1 MSKPKLLDQV
11 RMEIRRLN
19 YSWRTAKSYTGW
31 IRSYVHFYNLTHPS
45 ELGPD
50 HIVAFLNH
58 LVEDRNVAAS
68 TQNQA
73 LCALVFLYKH
83 ILKIELP
90 ELEKLKRAKNP
101 GNLPVVLSES
111 EARAVISCL
120 SEVER
125 IIVCLLYGAGLRI
138 SEALRLRIQDLDFD
152 YMQIQVRD
160 GKGRKDR
167 VTMLP
172 ASLKD
177 DLIDHI
183 RKVKLLHTRDLAKG
197 KGKSLLPGALAVKY
211 PGASSEFNWQYLFPS
226 EVRRK
231 DARTGLVHRYHQSE
245 KKIQRAVKEA
255 ARKSGC
261 TKRVSPHVFRHSFA
275 THLLRNGYDVRTV
288 QELLAHQS
296 LKTTSVYL
304 HVLNRGG
311 HGVISP
317 LDAT

>member
-1 MSKPKLLDQV
+1 MIKKICKPKLLDQV
-11 RMEIRRLN
+11 RLEIRRLN
-19 YSWRTAKSYTGW
+19 YSWRTADSYTGW
-31 IRSYVHFYNLTHPS
+31 IRSYVHFHNLTHPS
-45 ELGPD
+45 ELGSD

-90 ELEKLKRAKNP
+90 ELEKLKRAK
-101 GNLPVVLSES
+101 
-111 EARAVISCL
+111 
-120 SEVER
+120 
-125 IIVCLLYGAGLRI
+125 
-138 SEALRLRIQDLDFD
+138 
-152 YMQIQVRD
+152 
-160 GKGRKDR
+160 
-167 VTMLP
+167 
-172 ASLKD
+172 
-177 DLIDHI
+177 
-183 RKVKLLHTRDLAKG
+183 
-197 KGKSLLPGALAVKY
+197 Y
-211 PGASSEFNWQYLFPS
+211 PGASTEFNWQYLFPS

-245 KKIQRAVKEA
+245 KKIQRAVKQA
-255 ARKSGC
+255 AMKSGC

-288 QELLAHQS
+288 QELLGHQS